1 MKRWFSRTRI
11 RQARREL
18 STGSSPSAY
27 LRLARELHFSGTL
40 DEAAEVCE
48 EGLRAYPGHLELGR
62 LNSRVARER
71 LQDRVRALREQIE
84 LGPRPALYRELTQ
97 HLLELGEPTEAAHV
111 ARRWEQTSRDPEAYL
126 ALAEAHVARYRE
138 RCLRPDGQEAL
149 DALSEARR
157 RMPRDSRPLRA
168 QQGLWIE
175 LRLFKEAKAATAE
188 LLQMLPGDVQLEQ
201 EFRWLKSQPE
211 VPMDVARALAEA
223 EASGL
228 HVRESQSSPA
238 ENGPR
243 DVREELRGL
252 TEAPGVRAALYL
264 RGSTALIQ
272 GPRGATAERCARAI
286 KNTLQSSRAASLR
299 LGLGQLETVHVSG
312 DFGTLEYLC
321 GRGDAAALWS
331 EQRITERQRA
341 DLADLTGSQLEHVD
355 AALPGDADEDAEDA
369 SAPSD
374 TETSIHRAS

>member
-18 STGSSPSAY
+18 SAGSSPSAY
-27 LRLARELHFSGTL
+27 LRLARELHCGGTL

-62 LNSRVARER
+62 LSARVARER
-71 LQDRVRALREQIE
+71 LQDRVRALREQIAV
-84 LGPRPALYRELTQ
+84 GPRPALYRELTQ
-97 HLLELGEPTEAAHV
+97 HLRELGESAEAAHV

-126 ALAEAHVARYRE
+126 ALAEAQVARYRE
-138 RCLRPDGQEAL
+138 RCLRTEGQAAL
-149 DALSEARR
+149 DALAEARR
-157 RMPRDSRPLRA
+157 RMPRDPRPLRA
-168 QQGLWIE
+168 QRGLWME

-201 EFRWLKSQPE
+201 EYRWLKSQPE
-211 VPMDVARALAEA
+211 EPLDVAHALVEA
-223 EASGL
+223 EARGL
-228 HVRESQSSPA
+228 EVHESQRTRGES
-238 ENGPR
+238 GPR
-243 DVREELRGL
+243 DVREELRAL
-252 TEAPGVRAALYL
+252 ADAPGVRAALYL

-286 KNTLQSSRAASLR
+286 KHTLQSSRSAALR
-299 LGLGQLETVHVSG
+299 LGLGQLETVHVTG

-331 EQRITERQRA
+331 EQRVTEAQRR
-341 DLADLTGSQLEHVD
+341 DLADLTGSQLEQLE
-355 AALPGDADEDAEDA
+355 AALPSSEAL
-369 SAPSD
+369 SD
-374 TETSIHRAS
+374 TETSLDRAA

>member
-1 MKRWFSRTRI
+1 MKRWFSRNRI

-18 STGSSPSAY
+18 SAGSSPSAY
-27 LRLARELHFSGTL
+27 LRLARELHFSGSL

-48 EGLRAYPGHLELGR
+48 EGLRAYPGHLELDR

-71 LQDRVRALREQIE
+71 LQGRVRVLHEQIE
-84 LGPRPALYRELTQ
+84 QGPRPALYRELTQ
-97 HLLELGEPTEAAHV
+97 HLLELGEPAEAARV

-126 ALAEAHVARYRE
+126 ALAEAYVARYRE
-138 RCLRPDGQEAL
+138 RCLRADGQAAL
-149 DALSEARR
+149 DALEEARR
-157 RMPRDSRPLRA
+157 RLPRDPRPLRV

-175 LRLFKEAKAATAE
+175 LRLLKGAEAATAE

-201 EFRWLKSQPE
+201 EYRWLKSQPDDQ
-211 VPMDVARALAEA
+211 MDVSRALAEA
-223 EASGL
+223 EARGL
-228 HVRESQSSPA
+228 RPREVEA
-238 ENGPR
+238 ARVENAPR
-243 DVREELRGL
+243 DLREELRTL
-252 TEAPGVRAALYL
+252 TQRQGVRAALYL

-286 KNTLQSSRAASLR
+286 KNTLQSARAASLR

-331 EQRITERQRA
+331 EQRINDRQRSE
-341 DLADLTGSQLEHVD
+341 LADLTGSQLEQVK
-355 AALPGDADEDAEDA
+355 AALPSDAEDA
-369 SAPSD
+369 SALSASATPFN
-374 TETSIHRAS
+374 RAA